1 MKRYRQIGMLLPAI
15 WLAALAFAEVP
26 TLMNYQGRLLDPG
39 GQPVNDTVDVSVG
52 IYTNL
57 AGGAAVYTEAVGPV
71 VVANGIYTFQF
82 GGDGAAAKAALL
94 GGSCWL
100 EVSIDGDALAPR
112 QQLISTPFAIRSSEV
127 DFVGSNTIF
136 AAGVVPSAAV
146 VETDPRWAAASNPV
160 MVASA
165 HAEETYDWLI
175 PRADSIVTN
184 EVDPVFA
191 ASAAALVSGADTQR
205 WNETQGWG
213 DHSLV
218 GYVTTGYVDSAT
230 GTLHTTVSGEIDS
243 DVASATGALHTT
255 VSAEI
260 DADVGA
266 ATGACVQ
273 ISGDT
278 MTGKLVLPANGL
290 LVGSSQLIVTNGHVG
305 IGTSNPTNALDVNGT
320 IRAKEVF
327 VTADGW
333 PDYVF
338 GKDYAL
344 RPLSELEAFIQ
355 ANGHLPGVPS
365 AGEVASRGVG
375 VGEMQSK
382 LLEKVEELTLH
393 MLNLRRENDDLR
405 RRVVRLEQHRRA
417 SPAR

>member
-1 MKRYRQIGMLLPAI
+1 MHTTVSAEIDSDVASATGALHTTVSAEIDEDVSSATGALDKVAFAGEVDPLALLTNGTRAMAADLNMGGHSITNIATSSLVYADGVSVRQTYVDAAGDVVRGLLTVSND
-15 WLAALAFAEVP
+15 LVVVSNLYAAVVSNAVYFGDGAGLTNVTAKAFAE
-26 TLMNYQGRLLDPG
+26 
-39 GQPVNDTVDVSVG
+39 
-52 IYTNL
+52 
-57 AGGAAVYTEAVGPV
+57 
-71 VVANGIYTFQF
+71 
-82 GGDGAAAKAALL
+82 
-94 GGSCWL
+94 
-100 EVSIDGDALAPR
+100 
-112 QQLISTPFAIRSSEV
+112 
-127 DFVGSNTIF
+127 
-136 AAGVVPSAAV
+136 
-146 VETDPRWAAASNPV
+146 TDPA
-160 MVASA
+160 
-165 HAEETYDWLI
+165 
-175 PRADSIVTN
+175 
-184 EVDPVFA
+184 FA
-191 ASAAALVSGADTQR
+191 ASAAALVTGGDTQR
-205 WNETQGWG
+205 WNEAQGWG